1 MNIKYILI
9 VLGEPY
15 STFSEI
21 IGKYFAKKIIKN
33 KIILIGN
40 KNLLLRQLRKL
51 NYDFKLNEI
60 NKINEAR
67 RDIVNII
74 NIEFKFKKYLIV
86 LQKSQTV
93 ILKKVLIQR

>member
-21 IGKYFAKKIIKN
+21 IGKYFAKKKIIKN

-60 NKINEAR
+60 NKIN
-67 RDIVNII
+67 
-74 NIEFKFKKYLIV
+74 
-86 LQKSQTV
+86 
-93 ILKKVLIQR
+93 